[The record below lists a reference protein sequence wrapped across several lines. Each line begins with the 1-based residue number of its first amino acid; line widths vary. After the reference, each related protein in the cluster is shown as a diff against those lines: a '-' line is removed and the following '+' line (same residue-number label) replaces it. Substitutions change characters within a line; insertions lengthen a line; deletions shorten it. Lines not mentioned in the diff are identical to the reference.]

1 MSLSLH
7 LKKSL
12 VFFDIEAT
20 GLNVLRDRIVQI
32 ALIKYDKDKN
42 EPTTFTTLVNP
53 GIPISQEAMSV
64 HGITP
69 EKVKNAP
76 LFAQIADKLMTFIG
90 DSDLAGYN
98 SNRFDIPMLMEEFG
112 RVGLEFSI
120 ERRALLD
127 VQQIFYKMEPRTLKA
142 AYRFYCGADMVNA
155 HDALADVEATIAVL
169 EGQLHK
175 YKNTDFEDSE
185 GKIVPSPIIPDVQ
198 ALYRFTNDQPVIDVT
213 QKLKLNADGK
223 IIFNFGKYDGQ
234 EVAEVLAKDKNY
246 YHWIQEKEFSQQVK
260 QLVKK
265 IMKENEKNLA
275 DS

>member
-1 MSLSLH
+1 MSISLK

-32 ALIKYDKDKN
+32 ALVRYDRDQP
-42 EPTTFTTLVNP
+42 EPETFTSLVNP
-53 GIPISQEAMSV
+53 GIPISEEAIAV

-76 LFAQIADKLMTFIG
+76 TFPQIADKILAFIG

-112 RVGLEFSI
+112 RAGIAFQVDQRS
-120 ERRALLD
+120 LLD

-142 AYRFYCGADMVNA
+142 AHRFYCGEEMADA
-155 HDALADVEATIAVL
+155 HDALADVKATISVL
-169 EGQLHK
+169 EGQLRK
-175 YKNTDFEDSE
+175 YKDADYEDAD
-185 GKIVPSPIIPDVQ
+185 GKVVPAPIVPDVQ
-198 ALYRFTNDQPVIDVT
+198 SLYRFTNDQPVIDVT
-213 QKLKLNADGK
+213 QKLKLNAEGK
-223 IIFNFGKYDGQ
+223 IVFNFGKYDGQ
-234 EVAEVLAKDKNY
+234 EVAQVFATDKNY
-246 YHWIQEKEFSQQVK
+246 YHWILEKEFSQQVK